1 MTQTKKQQTNAS
13 LEQQIASNPQ
23 HSVWVSASAGTGK
36 TKVLI
41 DRLLRLL
48 LTGVP
53 ISQILCITFTKAA
66 AQEMI
71 NRLIDILGLWS
82 TLSLEELKEYL
93 QNLIGQEPTN
103 EELTLA
109 QGLFNTLLDHP
120 EQMKIQTIH
129 SFCQQILAKF
139 PIEAKVPN
147 NFTII
152 EETFANQLKQQS
164 LELILTQIQDS
175 GENNLLNILIH
186 HLGRH
191 NFEINIKS
199 ILNLSEIVSLIN
211 NTYNVKDSWSN
222 FEEALH
228 SYFPCP
234 LEESETELL
243 NTFFKNF
250 PYDSLKVIIETFH
263 THNLSHK
270 KFIVENMAKLLT
282 TNTRTIED
290 FNLWKNIFLTQ
301 QDTPLANFFNTEI
314 RTYLNKV
321 INLQDFI
328 AEETLRV
335 QTTLEQI
342 KILQHVKINNSFMQ
356 LAIKIHNKY
365 QELKEETCLLDYND
379 IIIKTHNLLKQT
391 NINSWVMYKLDQ
403 RIEHILVDEAQDTNP
418 MQWEIIKLI
427 SQEFF
432 SGESAKESSR
442 TIFIVGDIKQSIY
455 SFQGV
460 DTEFFHNTK
469 QYFQQQADEANKP
482 FKQVPMVTSFRSSKG
497 IIDFVNEV
505 TKNIFNHNNPIY
517 EKEEFTHTSY
527 HLNKPDHIELW
538 PVIINKKDE
547 PKHVKYENL
556 AIALSN
562 KIAMLHQEFL
572 IPYNDILILYRK
584 RENNLTL
591 DYLVKKLKEK
601 NIPILGLDKINL
613 KDHIVVKDLLALA
626 SFLCQTNDDFSLA
639 CILKSPIFNLVDDD
653 IFLLTQYKITNKNYS
668 LFEALQHIPNSIY
681 NEIHTQLQDW
691 VTKVDYLSV
700 FDLYFHILY
709 KENIIVQ
716 IIKRL
721 GLEALDP
728 ISEFMGLIMNFQQTN
743 PDNLQSFLHFMYKN
757 TQVITRDSSDKDS
770 IRLLTIHGSKG
781 LQAKV
786 VFLITDIDTLDK
798 SHTLVFNNNLQKP
811 LLFLCQKSK
820 IRPKKIEELIQKKLK
835 EQKEEAKRLLYVALT
850 RAEEQL
856 YICFT
861 GKDSKPFDSESPE
874 KQKKI
879 VEDLKENSFLS
890 KSKNNEKEDKK
901 SNYLWYTYLTKSAT
915 NLLIKEEDNFFSEDL
930 NFINSNVY
938 KLGNLQKVQNTK
950 TQNAEE
956 PPIPLW
962 VSQPAPKEPYPTLPI
977 SPSQLNF
984 EDDNFNSPLETQP
997 INSNS
1002 KLQQGLIIH
1011 KILEQLNY
1019 VKNNHANFIT
1029 KWLDLYNLPFN
1040 TKINIKNNVLN
1051 LINDPKLHYIFN
1063 TESLNEV
1070 SLCGQVMFEN
1080 QLQVISARIDK
1091 LIITNDEVIIV
1102 DYKFAR
1108 QKKILPTN
1116 YCTQIKLYKKLL
1128 QQIYPKHKVRG
1139 FILFTQNPAL
1149 VEI

>member
-1 MTQTKKQQTNAS
+1 MNNKTTTSNF
-13 LEQQIASNPQ
+13 EQQIASDPT

-82 TLSLEELKEYL
+82 TLNLKELKDYL
-93 QNLIGQEPTN
+93 RNLIGQDPTE

-109 QGLFNTLLDHP
+109 QGLFNILLDHP

-139 PIEAKVPN
+139 PIEARVPN

-152 EETFANQLKQQS
+152 EETFANELKQKS
-164 LELILTQIQDS
+164 LELVLTQIQDNDK
-175 GENNLLNILIH
+175 ENSLLNVLIH
-186 HLGRH
+186 NLGRY
-191 NFEINIKS
+191 NFEVNIKA
-199 ILNLSEIVSLIN
+199 ILNLSETVSLIN
-211 NTYNVKDSWSN
+211 NTYNVKDSWHS
-222 FEEALH
+222 FEEALY
-228 SYFPCP
+228 SYFPC
-234 LEESETELL
+234 STGETEEVLL
-243 NTFFKNF
+243 NRFFKDF
-250 PYDSLKVIIETFH
+250 PYASLKVMVETFREK
-263 THNLSHK
+263 NLNHK
-270 KFIVENMAKLLT
+270 RFILENMEKILT
-282 TNTRTIED
+282 KNTKTIDD
-290 FNLWKNIFLTQ
+290 FTLWKSVFCTK
-301 QDTPLANFFNTEI
+301 QDTPLEKFFNNEI
-314 RTYLNKV
+314 KKHLNKV
-321 INLQDFI
+321 LNLANFV
-328 AEETLRV
+328 AEETQRILK
-335 QTTLEQI
+335 THEQI
-342 KILQHVKINNSFMQ
+342 KLINYIKINSSFMQ
-356 LAIKIHNKY
+356 LAIKIHSKY
-365 QELKEETCLLDYND
+365 QQLKEETCLLDYND

-432 SGESAKESSR
+432 SGAGAKESNR

-469 QYFQQQADEANKP
+469 QYFQQQALESNKS
-482 FKQVPMVTSFRSSKG
+482 FKQIPMVTSFRSSSG

-505 TKNIFNHNNPIY
+505 TKNIFNSSNPIY
-517 EKEEFTHTSY
+517 ENEEFTHTSY
-527 HLNKPDHIELW
+527 YLNKPEHIEVW
-538 PVIINKKDE
+538 PVIANKPDE
-547 PKHVKYENL
+547 PKDTKYANL

-562 KIAMLHQEFL
+562 KIKMLNQEWL
-572 IPYNDILILYRK
+572 IPYNDMLILYRK
-584 RENNLTL
+584 RENNPTL

-639 CILKSPIFNLVDDD
+639 CVLKSPIFNLVDDD
-653 IFLLTQYKITNKNYS
+653 IFTLTQYKTINKNYS
-668 LFEALQHIPNSIY
+668 LFEVLQHIPNSRY
-681 NEIHTQLQDW
+681 NEIYTQIQNW

-700 FDLYFHILY
+700 FDLYFYILY
-709 KENIIVQ
+709 KENIIVK

-728 ISEFMGLIMNFQQTN
+728 ISEFMGLIMNFQQTTT
-743 PDNLQSFLHFMYKN
+743 DNLQSFLHFMYKN

-798 SHTLVFNNNLQKP
+798 SQTLIFNNDLQKP
-811 LLFLCQKSK
+811 LLFLCQQHTA
-820 IRPKKIEELIQKKLK
+820 RPKKIEELIQKKLT

-861 GKDSKPFDSESPE
+861 GKDNKLLEGQPKGNQKEIIQEGSGKNKEDESK
-874 KQKKI
+874 
-879 VEDLKENSFLS
+879 
-890 KSKNNEKEDKK
+890 DKK
-901 SNYLWYTYLTKSAT
+901 SNYLWYKYLMKSAT
-915 NLLIKEEDNFFSEDL
+915 NILTEEEDSFFSKNL
-930 NFINSNVY
+930 NFTNSLVY
-938 KLGNLQKVQNTK
+938 KLGNLQKVQSIKMQDTK
-950 TQNAEE
+950 EL
-956 PPIPLW
+956 PIPLW
-962 VSQPAPKEPYPTLPI
+962 VNQLAPKEPYPTLPI
-977 SPSQLNF
+977 TPSQLNF
-984 EDDNFNSPLETQP
+984 EDDNFNSPLESQT
-997 INSNS
+997 ITSNSN
-1002 KLQQGLIIH
+1002 LQKGLIIH

-1019 VKNNHANFIT
+1019 VKNNHANFIDT
-1029 KWLDLYNLPFN
+1029 WLNLHNLPN
-1040 TKINIKNNVLN
+1040 ETKINIKNNVLN

-1063 TESLNEV
+1063 SESLNEV
-1070 SLCGQVMFEN
+1070 SLSGKVVHED

-1091 LIITNDEVIIV
+1091 LIITNNEVLII

-1108 QKKILPTN
+1108 QRKILPVN
-1116 YCTQIKLYKKLL
+1116 YYTQIQLYKKLL
-1128 QQIYPKHKVRG
+1128 QQIYPKHTVRG
-1139 FILFTQNPAL
+1139 FILFTQNPSL